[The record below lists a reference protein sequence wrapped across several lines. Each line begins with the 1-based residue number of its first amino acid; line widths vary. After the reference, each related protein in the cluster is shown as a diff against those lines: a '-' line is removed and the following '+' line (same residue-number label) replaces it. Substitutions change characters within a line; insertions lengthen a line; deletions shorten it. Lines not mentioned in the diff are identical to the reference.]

1 MLSHKKYG
9 LTMTLVSTKV
19 LPVLLPQL
27 VNPQL
32 DLESYILVH
41 STVQDMLDHVDK
53 HQRNK
58 LKHEGE
64 ATEGLKSPDHYRIK
78 YDRQLDSMA
87 SMAIPNLVIRRPSV
101 VQVEKVQFI
110 LCFVYLRSL
119 FFRAPL

>member
-9 LTMTLVSTKV
+9 LTMTLVATKV

-58 LKHEGE
+58 LKL
-64 ATEGLKSPDHYRIK
+64 TIY
-78 YDRQLDSMA
+78 LDYQ
-87 SMAIPNLVIRRPSV
+87 PHNT
-101 VQVEKVQFI
+101 
-110 LCFVYLRSL
+110 
-119 FFRAPL
+119 